1 LIAASLFARA
11 ATLALVGVSLW
22 PGSARAHTP
31 EGLAPLAPLW
41 AWHPELWVILLLLA
55 SALLYARGVWRL
67 WSTAGWG
74 RGIGRSAVLAFG
86 GGWLA
91 LVVALASPLDTLG
104 GRLFSAHML
113 QHELL
118 MVVAAPLLVI
128 GRPLAAW
135 TWAFDADRRRRIG
148 RALQAR
154 WLASAWST
162 LTDPVVAWCLH
173 AIILW
178 VWHLPVLFSAALQ
191 HEGVHILQHASF
203 LASALFFWWTALGN
217 DPRSERGTGVAVAA
231 LFTTML
237 HTGALGALLSLAP
250 TPWYPPYLETTTS
263 LGMDPLD
270 DQQLGGLVM
279 WVPSGLAYVIAAL
292 GLLGR
297 MLTRQRA

>member
-1 LIAASLFARA
+1 MALLLPAA
-11 ATLALVGVSLW
+11 
-22 PGSARAHTP
+22 ARAHTP
-31 EGLAPLAPLW
+31 EGLPDSSPI
-41 AWHPELWVILLLLA
+41 WHWDVELWVVALLLL
-55 SALLYARGVWRL
+55 SAGLYARGVWRL
-67 WSTAGWG
+67 WAGAGWG
-74 RGIGRSAVLAFG
+74 RGIGAAPVISFA

-113 QHELL
+113 QHELM
-118 MVVAAPLLVI
+118 MVVAAPLLVM

-135 TWAFDADRRRRIG
+135 TWAFGAERRRRIG
-148 RALQAR
+148 RVVQTR
-154 WLASAWST
+154 WLAAMWSA

-173 AIILW
+173 ASVLW
-178 VWHLPVLFSAALQ
+178 AWHVPALFSATLR
-191 HEGVHILQHASF
+191 HEWVHILQHSSF
-203 LASALFFWWTALGN
+203 LISALFFWWTTLGH
-217 DPRSERGTGVAVAA
+217 DPRSGRGQAVAVAA

-250 TPWYPPYLETTTS
+250 SPWYPPYIETTAA
-263 LGMDPLD
+263 LGLDPLE

-279 WVPSGLAYVIAAL
+279 WVPSGLAYVVAAI